1 MYLLKEKSDYKIIYD
16 KLKSLLKNSYAP
28 FSKFNVASA
37 AEGGSGNIYYGVNV
51 ENVSFSLTICAER
64 NAIFHAI
71 SKGEKTITKVF
82 ILSTAKSPIT
92 PCGACRQVI
101 SEFSNDAKIIM
112 FSNDGVNYE
121 EKSIKKLLPD
131 GFDYKV

>member
-16 KLKSLLKNSYAP
+16 KLKRLLKNSYAP

-37 AEGGSGNIYYGVNV
+37 VEGGSGNIYYGVNV
-51 ENVSFSLTICAER
+51 ENISFSLTICAER

-71 SKGEKTITKVF
+71 SEGEKTIIKVF

-101 SEFSNDAKIIM
+101 SEFSKDAKIIM

-131 GFDYKV
+131 RFDYKV

>member
-1 MYLLKEKSDYKIIYD
+1 
-16 KLKSLLKNSYAP
+16 
-28 FSKFNVASA
+28 
-37 AEGGSGNIYYGVNV
+37 
-51 ENVSFSLTICAER
+51 VSFSLTICAER
-64 NAIFHAI
+64 NAIFQAI

>member
-1 MYLLKEKSDYKIIYD
+1 MYLLKEKSDYRKIYK

-64 NAIFHAI
+64 NAIFQAI